1 MTETIEQAAESN
13 KDLAYWRAHAEEDY
27 LTTPI
32 SVLRYISELESSQP
46 NPHRI
51 TEAHVMEL
59 NDMYFTEQISHSRM
73 VEILNEIAAG
83 KHKKRIEI

>member
-13 KDLAYWRAHAEEDY
+13 KDLAYWRANAEEDY

-51 TEAHVMEL
+51 RTWHLRKLEWMLRDE
-59 NDMYFTEQISHSRM
+59 EISYSRM
-73 VEILNEIAAG
+73 VEILNEIAEG
-83 KHKKRIEI
+83 KHKERIEI